1 MQNFL
6 LTYNPDSHHWPEER
20 RNRLRD
26 EIAKA
31 FQGEPVRWN
40 CLQST
45 VKGDRGLLL
54 RQGDIQGVFGLAT
67 ATCDAFPDPDG
78 KKGRYYANWHLDR
91 IVDPEQ
97 GCPIIST
104 QELERRFPKDVNW
117 HPRKSG
123 ASIPEAVMDELAR
136 EILAGKK

>member
-1 MQNFL
+1 M
-6 LTYNPDSHHWPEER
+6 
-20 RNRLRD
+20 LRQSD
-26 EIAKA
+26 KGVSGLAKA
-31 FQGEPVRWN
+31 
-40 CLQST
+40 
-45 VKGDRGLLL
+45 
-54 RQGDIQGVFGLAT
+54 I
-67 ATCDAFPDPDG
+67 CDAFPTSNG

-123 ASIPEAVMDELAR
+123 ASIPEAVMDELAC